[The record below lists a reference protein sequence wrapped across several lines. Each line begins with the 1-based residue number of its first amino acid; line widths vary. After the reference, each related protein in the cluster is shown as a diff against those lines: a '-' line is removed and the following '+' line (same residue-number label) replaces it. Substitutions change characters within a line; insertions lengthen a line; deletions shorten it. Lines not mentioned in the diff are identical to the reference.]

1 MMDNDYLREMLNP
14 DENAEKGKLYLP
26 YTESAFGY
34 ENFIANKKAKIG
46 ENTHVRKDVF
56 QSKADLSLVNIYFY
70 SRNLKINLFYLKF
83 LYNF

>member
-14 DENAEKGKLYLP
+14 DDNPDKGKLYLP

-46 ENTHVRKDVF
+46 ENTQVRKDVF
-56 QSKADLSLVNIYFY
+56 QSKTDLSLVGYY
-70 SRNLKINLFYLKF
+70 YP
-83 LYNF
+83 